1 MKKIEDLWPCYVE
14 EMLRLSCGLRVMCTK
29 YLAIWETNNDAPSK
43 RWEPW
48 IHREVAHHC
57 ELAASSWYQRWTGS
71 HRGVLGRRSPW
82 PLACCCRLP
91 LWMVPPPAG
100 SAPEP
105 SEEPKGHA
113 CTCTYREMVNIDHRM
128 YIHVYMCTYY
138 GKKFNTPKG
147 LCGRGRVLHYCIN
160 PTETI
165 PGLAWQAHLCQF
177 GRATKVFIIISC
189 TNMYKLY
196 VMHACTYMC
205 TCIIRTVSS
214 KLNFLDHSTCIYLVQ
229 KILGQLIFIS
239 TYERS

>member
-1 MKKIEDLWPCYVE
+1 MILYCV
-14 EMLRLSCGLRVMCTK
+14 RSI
-29 YLAIWETNNDAPSK
+29 YLAIWTIKTNDDTPSK

-48 IHREVAHHC
+48 IHREVAPHC

-138 GKKFNTPKG
+138 GKKTLIHRKIVWEGKSTTLLYKSHGDNSRPSMAGTLMPIWQSHKG
-147 LCGRGRVLHYCIN
+147 VHYNI
-160 PTETI
+160 
-165 PGLAWQAHLCQF
+165 
-177 GRATKVFIIISC
+177 
-189 TNMYKLY
+189 MYKH
-196 VMHACTYMC
+196 VQIICNACMYIHVYMYYTNC
-205 TCIIRTVSS
+205 
-214 KLNFLDHSTCIYLVQ
+214 KLKTELP
-229 KILGQLIFIS
+229 
-239 TYERS
+239 RS